1 MKEELEGAK
10 WRKSSHSSGTGGACV
25 EVAFLANGDVALRE
39 SDEPGAVVITSAA
52 KWDAFLA
59 GVRDNEFD
67 PPQP

>member
-1 MKEELEGAK
+1 M
-10 WRKSSHSSGTGGACV
+10 